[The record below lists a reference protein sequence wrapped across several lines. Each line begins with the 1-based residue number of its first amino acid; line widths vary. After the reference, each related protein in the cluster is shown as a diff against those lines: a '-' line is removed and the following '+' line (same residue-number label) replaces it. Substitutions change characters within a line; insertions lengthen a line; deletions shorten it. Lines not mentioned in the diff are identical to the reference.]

1 MREIK
6 VALIGG
12 GGFMGKAHSLAYSLV
27 GRTTPIGAV
36 VVKEVLVDTDPGVAA
51 DAAARLGWNS
61 SSTDWRE
68 VIQRDDIDIVD
79 IVTPPDLHYE
89 IAVEAARA
97 GRNVFV
103 EKPITNSSAQADE
116 LAAVAAETGVI
127 TQVGYNYRHTQAIA
141 FLKELLD
148 SGRLGVPLQFRAS
161 YLQDGGF
168 FVPDMGWRSYK
179 SRGGS
184 GVTGDL
190 GSHVIDTAEYLCGN
204 IVRVSALL
212 VARDRTAAWRE
223 AEARRSQDLVDDA
236 GVWLAEFENGA
247 IGTFSASFYAAG
259 RKNRLAFEL
268 DATLGAADFDW
279 NRREEL
285 RLAYVD
291 DEADHS
297 GFRTVILGAA
307 EHPNGWWP
315 FAGLG
320 TGYLEPAVSQF
331 ESLVKAI
338 LNNTGSHPD
347 FAEAAHVQAV
357 VDAVNR
363 SADSGQWEDVP
374 AQARVAGHA

>member
-27 GRTTPIGAV
+27 GRATPIGAV
-36 VVKEVLVDTDPGVAA
+36 VTKEVLVDTDEAVAA
-51 DAAARLGWNS
+51 DAAERLGWRS

-68 VIQRDDIDIVD
+68 VIQRSDIDIVD
-79 IVTPPDLHYE
+79 IVTPPDLHHE
-89 IAVEAARA
+89 IAVEAAKA

-103 EKPITNSSAQADE
+103 EKPITNSLAQADE
-116 LAAVAAETGVI
+116 MAAVAREAGVVS
-127 TQVGYNYRHTQAIA
+127 QVGYNYRHTQAIA
-141 FLKELLD
+141 FLKQLLE
-148 SGRLGVPLQFRAS
+148 SGKLGEPLQFRAS

-190 GSHVIDTAEYLCGN
+190 GSHIIDAAEYLCGD
-204 IVRVSALL
+204 IVRVSAML
-212 VARDRTAAWRE
+212 ASRDRSGVWRS
-223 AEARRSQDLVDDA
+223 AEERRAQDLVDDA
-236 GVWLAEFENGA
+236 GVWLAEFANGA

-268 DATLGAADFDW
+268 DATLGSADFDW

-285 RLAYVD
+285 RLAYVA
-291 DEADHS
+291 DEPDHS
-297 GFRTVILGAA
+297 GFATVILGAA

-320 TGYLEPAVSQF
+320 TGYLEPAVSQL
-331 ESLVKAI
+331 EALVTAI
-338 LNNTGSHPD
+338 VDGTASHPD

-357 VDAVNR
+357 VEAVNR
-363 SADSGQWEDVP
+363 SADTGRWEDVP
-374 AQARVAGHA
+374 AVTRVVARA